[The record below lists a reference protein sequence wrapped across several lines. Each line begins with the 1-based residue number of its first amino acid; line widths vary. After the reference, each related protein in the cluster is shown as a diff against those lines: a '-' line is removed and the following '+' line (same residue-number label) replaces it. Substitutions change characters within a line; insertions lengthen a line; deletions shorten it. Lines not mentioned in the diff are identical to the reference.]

1 MFSKIGKYAEIV
13 LEDGGGLEVVF
24 RVETEDFSVLLA
36 LVGESL
42 PGLRHF
48 VVIMNGL
55 DGLLEADGDDEAK
68 DDGGDVDEEVSPG
81 VSGVFG
87 RVYVEHWALLLLWT
101 MVEIGGRAKSVTAA
115 RRSFG
120 EVVSQVSLD
129 VERIDQRRVAG

>member
-1 MFSKIGKYAEIV
+1 
-13 LEDGGGLEVVF
+13 
-24 RVETEDFSVLLA
+24 LA
-36 LVGESL
+36 LVRESL

-101 MVEIGGRAKSVTAA
+101 MVEIGGWAKSVTAA